1 MSNFI
6 AVPAR
11 KPSNEQ
17 KRLTAVRRTGLMGS
31 SAVKRFDIHTKLF
44 RSIAQVPVAYLGLI
58 DETRQYFLSENFTG
72 CMMDVSE
79 VAREQTIC
87 QHALLS
93 SEPFIVS
100 DMRQHPTF
108 AAHPLIAGD
117 PYWVFWAGFP
127 LITTEGY
134 ILGTIC
140 AVDFEPRNLTEEQV
154 DLMRGVAADL
164 TLSIQLQA
172 DHQER
177 IAKDCSEVITA
188 LTKSGLSRLEDASAF
203 LNLCMEQPI
212 SADRAETLIQ
222 QGLVERIQDKL
233 VLTASGNSLKTGRGL
248 GPALYKTKASAI
260 RNAELLDAMFGM
272 IE

>member
-1 MSNFI
+1 MSSFI

-11 KPSNEQ
+11 IPANEAG
-17 KRLTAVRRTGLMGS
+17 RLAAVRRTGLMGS
-31 SAVKRFDIHTKLF
+31 DTVTRFDIHTRLF
-44 RSIAQVPVAYLGLI
+44 RSIAQVPVSYLGLI

-72 CMMDVSE
+72 CMTAVPE

-93 SEPFIVS
+93 SAPVIVP

-134 ILGTIC
+134 VLGTIC
-140 AVDFEPRNLTEEQV
+140 AVDFAPRSLTPEQI
-154 DLMRGVAADL
+154 DLMRDVAADL

-177 IAKDCSEVITA
+177 IAQDCAGVIAA
-188 LTKSGLSRLEDASAF
+188 LAKAGLSRLEDASAF
-203 LNLCMEQPI
+203 LDLCMERPVT
-212 SADRAETLIQ
+212 SDRAVALIE
-222 QGLVERIQDKL
+222 QGLVTRDHGTL
-233 VLTASGNSLKTGRGL
+233 ALTDSGNSLKTGRGL
-248 GPALYKTKASAI
+248 GPAEYKTKASPI